1 MLALIWRTS
10 NGCLYLSLQFGNT
23 ALNEARANNHND
35 VVQYLLQHQ
44 PKWKVDTLTL
54 LQAHTYY
61 TAYRLHTE
69 SLCSNLTLYN
79 LCLYRLLCRCNI
91 SSPIYIL
98 KLFQCY
104 ISLVYISMSHERTWC
119 QWLMHAQNRFHK
131 SMWHK
136 FNISLSSQKEIQLVE
151 ISQRLCVAISWNTF
165 NYCIM
170 SFLAFSQNSHSIQ
183 QQLNTLP
190 ISRSSG
196 LLKQNSLHFD
206 PNCKDCRHRIRVGKN
221 GVSLTTNLVLWI
233 SSKRLLFISIQ
244 SSTLVVTLTYQ
255 WR

>member
-1 MLALIWRTS
+1 MGGVFIHINLMDV
-10 NGCLYLSLQFGNT
+10 YLSLQFGNT

-104 ISLVYISMSHERTWC
+104 ISLVYISKSHERTWC

-165 NYCIM
+165 NYCII
-170 SFLAFSQNSHSIQ
+170 SFLVFSQNLQSIQ
-183 QQLNTLP
+183 QLHCLFLCHQVCWNKTASILIQTV
-190 ISRSSG
+190 RTVDTGFG
-196 LLKQNSLHFD
+196 LSF
-206 PNCKDCRHRIRVGKN
+206 
-221 GVSLTTNLVLWI
+221 TNHKPCVMNI
-233 SSKRLLFISIQ
+233 VKRLLFVSIQ
-244 SSTLVVTLTYQ
+244 SSTLVVTLTYH